1 MNFFALISENMP
13 ILCGFFSLLGAITAS
28 IVEHLLY
35 IAHNKNDVKL
45 KINNKEIILNATNE
59 KELLDLI
66 KKING
71 EQMKEDDDQINIVEK
86 KE

>member
-13 ILCGFFSLLGAITAS
+13 ILFGFLSLLGSITAS
-28 IVEHLLY
+28 IVTHLLF

-66 KKING
+66 KKIND
-71 EQMKEDDDQINIVEK
+71 EQIKADDDQMNIVEK